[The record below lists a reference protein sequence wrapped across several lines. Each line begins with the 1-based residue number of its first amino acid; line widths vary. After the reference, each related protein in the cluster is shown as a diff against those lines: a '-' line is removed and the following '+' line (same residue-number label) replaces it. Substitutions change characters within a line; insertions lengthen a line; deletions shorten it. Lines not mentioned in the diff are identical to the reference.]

1 MALGIKLSLYYIKLA
16 FHLVIL
22 FTESVSLV
30 LLLVKLNSVSAFH
43 VFLDFHAQ
51 NVSIYG

>member
-1 MALGIKLSLYYIKLA
+1 MALSIKLSFYNIKLA
-16 FHLVIL
+16 FHLIIL
-22 FTESVSLV
+22 FTKSVSLV

-43 VFLDFHAQ
+43 VFLDLHAQ